1 MGVLTVKKVREPY
14 YHGFAAQM
22 SFFYVIALV
31 PLLMLIVQ
39 VLTATKLLPV
49 DSVLALADEYIT
61 VDLPDIVTSLLN
73 PKLQMTTNVVVLAMA
88 LWAASR
94 AQFAMTRI
102 ANYTFTD
109 GRTTGRGFVRER
121 LRAYFTMF
129 ITLVAVCCA
138 LAVLVYGKQ
147 IFYLMIGFID
157 KDYDPH
163 ISIPFIWNIL
173 RWLVGFVIFAC
184 VITCNYYVMP
194 TEKLKLRKIVP
205 GSLFAAFAVMVITWA
220 FSIYIGKIA
229 DYDIVYGSLAS
240 IVALLMWFYFVA
252 WGLCLG
258 LIFAKVL
265 DDTRPGRYDIQASEK

>member
-31 PLLMLIVQ
+31 PLLMLVVQ

-49 DSVLALADEYIT
+49 DVVLKLADEYIT
-61 VDLPDIVTSLLN
+61 VDLPDIVTSLLS
-73 PKLQMTTNVVVLAMA
+73 PKLQMTTNIIVLAMA

-121 LRAYFTMF
+121 LRAYLTMF
-129 ITLVAVCCA
+129 ITLVAVCLA
-138 LAVLVYGKQ
+138 LIILVYGKQ
-147 IFYLMIGFID
+147 IFYLLINLID
-157 KDYDPH
+157 ANYNPH
-163 ISIPFIWNIL
+163 ESIPFLWNFL
-173 RWLVGFVIFAC
+173 RWAVGFAIFAC

-194 TEKLKLRKIVP
+194 TEKVKLKKLIP
-205 GSLFAAFAVMVITWA
+205 GSLFATFAVMVITWA
-220 FSIYIGKIA
+220 YSIYIGKIA

-258 LIFAKVL
+258 LVFAKVL